1 MTSSYSGRM
10 LDRTDKPT
18 WSELQQIEA
27 DYDPEKDVITYRVYS
42 LLSRAER
49 PRRNATGRASG

>member
-18 WSELQQIEA
+18 WSELRQIEA
-27 DYDPEKDVITYRVYS
+27 DYDPEKDMITDRVYS
-42 LLSRAER
+42 LLSMAER
-49 PRRNATGRASG
+49 PRRNVIGRVSE